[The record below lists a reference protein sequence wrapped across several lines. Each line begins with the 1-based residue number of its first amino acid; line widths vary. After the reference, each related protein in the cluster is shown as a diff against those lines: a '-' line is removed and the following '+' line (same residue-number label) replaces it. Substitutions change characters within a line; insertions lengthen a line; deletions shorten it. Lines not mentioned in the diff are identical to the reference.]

1 MGDIWCYLALICPYF
16 VEGTGW
22 NRLDDIMWTKRFCDF
37 LQGEFV

>member
-22 NRLDDIMWTKRFCDF
+22 NRLDDKFVIRKR
-37 LQGEFV
+37 

>member
-22 NRLDDIMWTKRFCDF
+22 NRLDDIRNKK
-37 LQGEFV
+37 EVI

>member
-22 NRLDDIMWTKRFCDF
+22 NRLDVSCGQKDFVTFCR
-37 LQGEFV
+37 ENS